1 MYNKKLLSKIDLGKF
16 HKPNPYAKDIITDP
30 AGQYNHP
37 GQVTRIPSSNI
48 TMKGID
54 YPVLGVADNGQKQM
68 MQPGQNYLFPGAKYV
83 DEYPQMKKGGGLNS
97 KKYTRSLEGI
107 GSLFRESNLFKKPK
121 SKKKKFFHP
130 NAKYYQDGGLMTQD
144 EIDGATEGMM
154 KARLAYA
161 QMHGNPAAQR
171 MVVAPDQPYVFD
183 DGDTGTHFM
192 ASMDNYAVPLIQ
204 DVNGQLMLGDFGPE
218 SAEAM
223 RFDNPEDAMYF
234 AENYKQITPDESY
247 RKEYQMGG
255 DTEPGNPKNPPLT
268 AEQKEYLRIK
278 RAEAKKVYDAAK
290 AGDPDAK
297 RLSAE
302 FKVKYPGESWTCPS
316 DNCPAPTKTQ
326 PTTKPKVNQYPTQ
339 YKPVVNNIPQTP
351 PEGKAI
357 VGYEENQ
364 QLDPKTGVVTTVKNP
379 VYRDLEKPI
388 PTLRPTRVD
397 PRLIEFTG
405 NPESEME
412 TDEFST
418 YPTPDGGA
426 DWVGRTERYVDWDG
440 RSVKYKVP
448 RFRKPGHS
456 GPLIK
461 SPKTKYL
468 HLPTIEKRYQAE
480 IVPEEEE
487 YAVGGVAS
495 PKDLDPETMRRYLA
509 ALKDQENNIK
519 AGYKGGKWY
528 PHKSPEGGLDTIAYG
543 HKLTSKTGPY
553 YQGITDQQ
561 AEQLLQGDV
570 LKHQAIAKKQV
581 DKKYGEGTFDNLPQD
596 RQMLLVDY
604 TYNLGTLS
612 GFPSFVDA
620 TVKGDKDKMIKE
632 HVRYGDGKPL
642 KRRNDWT
649 MSVIN
654 EMTMP
659 KPYDPNT
666 VEVTIANVPDA
677 TQVVNPVDPA
687 AMPASQPAIA
697 PPPPQFQGGGVVEL
711 DGYQFV
717 KDPNGQFT
725 YFDPVGNRTGAPV
738 TDKALMQRLQYE
750 AKPVGTKP
758 VVQEA
763 PGRQKAKE
771 TIVAASKNVKPQP
784 IERNIPRANVS
795 DATSV
800 VQPYTQK
807 PSFLDQPGPAKS
819 LAQSQKLLQDEAQ
832 RLITSGAARDMGITT
847 KYLSPQN
854 ANSAN
859 PKSLQQLMIEEMVKK
874 DFQKRLDQSRLDKV
888 NKKWNESSTLGKVGD
903 VTRSFLADPINVAE
917 EAIWGDQYLPDRA
930 NILRDPR
937 NPLNPY
943 YRKETGYDQ
952 SPINN
957 MVNMINPFSSA
968 ADATVYARQG
978 NLLGT
983 ATQFGEGL
991 LKAAVLTRAPG
1002 LLNSAMSRTV
1012 NLGALGVTDLG
1023 TIAGATGVGAGIT
1036 ALPTTGKSWYKYSQT
1051 GKKEDLRDAVNQTA
1065 INATDFIAPEL
1076 LGSKGALS
1084 ALIKGE
1090 KLTPL
1095 QQLSRQNILP
1105 GGSIATPGLDNLSD
1119 IQNALRRYTDTQSE
1133 FPSFSG
1139 TLPSSSSASNVDDI
1153 INRVQQLRIEPV
1165 RLEPG
1170 PTPAPITRTAPRTAP
1185 RTVSPVQ
1192 TDSEL
1197 QDALTAARERIA
1209 ALPDDTEERRMFEVF
1224 AAELR
1229 SSIDARNNYSSA
1241 ILQLENAKRN
1251 HAAAGLQET
1260 NDLVMQAQA
1269 DLVMA
1274 KENLKISDPDYLKIN
1289 ETARQSLNEARQR
1302 QLASNTPTGS
1312 IDLTRRTPGVTTYEG
1327 TNLPAVS
1334 SRSNLFEGALSN
1346 YNIANEPIKFSETT
1360 RTALNSRP
1368 PRQRGSGSLMTV
1380 GAQLR
1385 ASSDPIE
1392 FANRLRNMQASGNID
1407 VTAYKEI
1414 SKNFRNI
1421 LGQSPDAANILDF
1434 DYAKMILETDPK
1446 AIYTGSMLTR
1456 NEALN
1461 ELNAIPDAELDAVL
1475 RANYGYSLDDTE
1487 FIFMNP
1493 DVPENAQK
1501 IAMNQIIDDYEHFVK
1516 YNTLNPHAP
1525 AIDFRSRQVL
1535 SPRLQNSVDELDL
1548 IGLSDKAA
1556 ETIKKTT
1563 YKGSQNLTSGTVSYS
1578 GTARADLP
1586 KINNKDYIIDNNEL
1600 TNQLDAYEEAFGKLQ
1615 NNRGPVYNDIR
1626 NRVEDLRA
1634 TKWLR
1639 TEYAAELRAAR
1650 LDPKEI
1656 DKITVITTGSGSK
1669 SLVNADGDVIGTLNF
1684 GTNTYE
1690 GTKFSEISSTGVN
1703 LKFHGYSL
1711 KNSKFK
1717 TWEGAEKHLAKR
1729 YLDDALATI
1738 TNPSDKKNPIVVK
1751 SLTKKAN
1758 DRAAAEIAQM
1768 QVNNNNRFGEA
1779 LYRGVHHG
1787 IKDTRGGIGTKE
1799 HFVDTNLPDPITGQS
1814 IIRKRAQD
1822 YWYSQIK
1829 QMNDKGIGKAGRVQG
1844 PLTENNAAWGVES
1857 PIFVLR
1863 KLGGDVS
1870 KLSRFIR

>member
-48 TMKGID
+48 TMKGIG
-54 YPVLGVADNGQKQM
+54 YPVLGVADNGQRQM
-68 MQPGQNYLFPGAKYV
+68 MQPGQNYVFPGAKYV
-83 DEYPQMKKGGGLNS
+83 DEFPQMKKGGGLNS

-290 AGDPDAK
+290 AGDPNAK
-297 RLSAE
+297 RLAAE

-326 PTTKPKVNQYPTQ
+326 FTKTISTTTQPKVNKYPTE
-339 YKPVVNNIPQTP
+339 YKPVVNNIPPGISKSQL
-351 PEGKAI
+351 EKAGVIIGDKAI
-357 VGYEENQ
+357 VGYDEVQ

-379 VYRDLEKPI
+379 IYRDLEKPI

-397 PRLIEFTG
+397 PRLIAFTG

-487 YAVGGVAS
+487 YAAGGVAS

-509 ALKDQENNIK
+509 ALKDQENNIR

-677 TQVVNPVDPA
+677 TQVVNQVDPA
-687 AMPASQPAIA
+687 AMPAPQPAIA

-750 AKPVGTKP
+750 AKPVGAKP

-771 TIVAASKNVKPQP
+771 TIVAASKNIKPQP

-859 PKSLQQLMIEEMVKK
+859 PKSLPQLMIEEMVKK
-874 DFQKRLDQSRLDKV
+874 DFQKRLDQSRLDQV

-903 VTRSFLADPINVAE
+903 VTRSFLADPPNVVE

-937 NPLNPY
+937 NPLNAY

-991 LKAAVLTRAPG
+991 LKSSCT
-1002 LLNSAMSRTV
+1002 N
-1012 NLGALGVTDLG
+1012 
-1023 TIAGATGVGAGIT
+1023 
-1036 ALPTTGKSWYKYSQT
+1036 KS
-1051 GKKEDLRDAVNQTA
+1051 
-1065 INATDFIAPEL
+1065 
-1076 LGSKGALS
+1076 
-1084 ALIKGE
+1084 
-1090 KLTPL
+1090 
-1095 QQLSRQNILP
+1095 
-1105 GGSIATPGLDNLSD
+1105 
-1119 IQNALRRYTDTQSE
+1119 
-1133 FPSFSG
+1133 
-1139 TLPSSSSASNVDDI
+1139 
-1153 INRVQQLRIEPV
+1153 
-1165 RLEPG
+1165 
-1170 PTPAPITRTAPRTAP
+1170 
-1185 RTVSPVQ
+1185 
-1192 TDSEL
+1192 
-1197 QDALTAARERIA
+1197 
-1209 ALPDDTEERRMFEVF
+1209 
-1224 AAELR
+1224 
-1229 SSIDARNNYSSA
+1229 
-1241 ILQLENAKRN
+1241 
-1251 HAAAGLQET
+1251 
-1260 NDLVMQAQA
+1260 
-1269 DLVMA
+1269 
-1274 KENLKISDPDYLKIN
+1274 
-1289 ETARQSLNEARQR
+1289 
-1302 QLASNTPTGS
+1302 
-1312 IDLTRRTPGVTTYEG
+1312 
-1327 TNLPAVS
+1327 
-1334 SRSNLFEGALSN
+1334 
-1346 YNIANEPIKFSETT
+1346 
-1360 RTALNSRP
+1360 
-1368 PRQRGSGSLMTV
+1368 
-1380 GAQLR
+1380 
-1385 ASSDPIE
+1385 
-1392 FANRLRNMQASGNID
+1392 
-1407 VTAYKEI
+1407 
-1414 SKNFRNI
+1414 
-1421 LGQSPDAANILDF
+1421 
-1434 DYAKMILETDPK
+1434 
-1446 AIYTGSMLTR
+1446 
-1456 NEALN
+1456 
-1461 ELNAIPDAELDAVL
+1461 
-1475 RANYGYSLDDTE
+1475 
-1487 FIFMNP
+1487 
-1493 DVPENAQK
+1493 
-1501 IAMNQIIDDYEHFVK
+1501 
-1516 YNTLNPHAP
+1516 
-1525 AIDFRSRQVL
+1525 
-1535 SPRLQNSVDELDL
+1535 
-1548 IGLSDKAA
+1548 
-1556 ETIKKTT
+1556 
-1563 YKGSQNLTSGTVSYS
+1563 
-1578 GTARADLP
+1578 
-1586 KINNKDYIIDNNEL
+1586 
-1600 TNQLDAYEEAFGKLQ
+1600 
-1615 NNRGPVYNDIR
+1615 
-1626 NRVEDLRA
+1626 
-1634 TKWLR
+1634 
-1639 TEYAAELRAAR
+1639 
-1650 LDPKEI
+1650 
-1656 DKITVITTGSGSK
+1656 
-1669 SLVNADGDVIGTLNF
+1669 
-1684 GTNTYE
+1684 
-1690 GTKFSEISSTGVN
+1690 
-1703 LKFHGYSL
+1703 
-1711 KNSKFK
+1711 
-1717 TWEGAEKHLAKR
+1717 
-1729 YLDDALATI
+1729 
-1738 TNPSDKKNPIVVK
+1738 
-1751 SLTKKAN
+1751 
-1758 DRAAAEIAQM
+1758 
-1768 QVNNNNRFGEA
+1768 
-1779 LYRGVHHG
+1779 
-1787 IKDTRGGIGTKE
+1787 
-1799 HFVDTNLPDPITGQS
+1799 
-1814 IIRKRAQD
+1814 
-1822 YWYSQIK
+1822 
-1829 QMNDKGIGKAGRVQG
+1829 
-1844 PLTENNAAWGVES
+1844 
-1857 PIFVLR
+1857 
-1863 KLGGDVS
+1863 
-1870 KLSRFIR
+1870 SRFIKFCNE